1 MRYINRNCADAMS
14 LSAPGSHIRLQLQR
28 ALSIS
33 HANFSTS
40 APAQTIRVPPESP
53 SYIRLPTPPQSDE
66 TKPPRIRGHLPV
78 PREIFPRV
86 ESSRKI
92 QPEYINK
99 TAPRST
105 KSSRESPSEAQEW
118 KTALAETRRANLKE
132 GLDALWLRRQEMD
145 RSRNERVSHK
155 FYKHN
160 KAGAAPERDDDQ
172 LTRPT
177 VLTAIMDTKVYP
189 DPDRFARADRSR
201 TKVLAKEKQ
210 KMEARRDALMEL
222 YTSASNFIVHEN
234 ELKAKIDE
242 VFAEDYFRK
251 RSEDGHRHG
260 TTGNM
265 WGSYGKPP
273 SIANMMESAIGTS
286 TRIMEADQTESDRS
300 AKRQKRIAEDLTG
313 GKMI

>member
-1 MRYINRNCADAMS
+1 MVPS
-14 LSAPGSHIRLQLQR
+14 SPGPYFCLQLRR
-28 ALSIS
+28 ALSNYRV
-33 HANFSTS
+33 NFSTS
-40 APAQTIRVPPESP
+40 IPAQTNRVPPESP
-53 SYIRLPTPPQSDE
+53 SYTRLPTPPQSDE
-66 TKPPRIRGHLPV
+66 TKPPRVRGHLPV
-78 PREIFPRV
+78 PREIFPYG
-86 ESSRKI
+86 EGDRKI
-92 QPEYINK
+92 QPEYVNK

-105 KSSRESPSEAQEW
+105 KPSSESPSEVQEW
-118 KTALAETRRANLKE
+118 KTALAESRRTNLKE
-132 GLDALWLRRQEMD
+132 GLDTLWLRRREMD
-145 RSRNERVSHK
+145 RSRNERVSRRFH
-155 FYKHN
+155 KHN
-160 KAGAAPERDDDQ
+160 KAGAAPERYDDK

-189 DPDRFARADRSR
+189 DPNRFSCADRSR
-201 TKVLAKEKQ
+201 TKVIAKEKQ
-210 KMEARRDALMEL
+210 KLEGRRDALMEL

-251 RSEDGHRHG
+251 RSEDGHRHS
-260 TTGNM
+260 TTGNV

-273 SIANMMESAIGTS
+273 SIANMMDSAIGMS